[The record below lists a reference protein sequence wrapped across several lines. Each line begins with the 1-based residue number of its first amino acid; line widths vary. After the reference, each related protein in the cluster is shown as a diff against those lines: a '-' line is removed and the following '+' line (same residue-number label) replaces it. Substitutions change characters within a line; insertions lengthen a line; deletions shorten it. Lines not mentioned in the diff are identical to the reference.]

1 MLPPNPNTID
11 LYHDAVVGY
20 RTSKVLFV
28 AHELGVF
35 EALEGQVRTAEAVAV
50 ELRCDARAMELLLR
64 ALGGVGVL
72 EAHDGGFTNA
82 AVASQ
87 HLVKGRELYLG
98 HLYRF
103 QNMLWE
109 CWSNLETVVRT
120 GKSWKRLDELLEAQD
135 GTFATE
141 YSRGLRAFSAAPA
154 RAVAA
159 LLGTAPVG
167 TMLDVGGG
175 HAAYSLSLLEAH
187 PELEATLLD
196 LPSVIAVAAE
206 LTSDHPHRNRLV
218 LRAGNY
224 LTDDLGESC
233 FDLILMSHITHD
245 EPPEAVQALIKRAAR
260 ALRPGG
266 RLAIHDWVVDESGCL
281 PLAAALFSVAMMVYT
296 QGGQTYKKSEYLGFF
311 QAAGLSLVEEQRV
324 LENEVRTP
332 THLLVGRRS

>member
-1 MLPPNPNTID
+1 MLPSNPTTLD
-11 LYHDAVVGY
+11 LYHDAMVGY

-28 AHELGVF
+28 AHEIGLF
-35 EALEGQVRTAEAVAV
+35 DALEGHVRTAEALAV
-50 ELRCDARAMELLLR
+50 ELRCDARALELLMR
-64 ALGGVGVL
+64 ALGGLGVL

-82 AVASQ
+82 AVASK

-98 HLYRF
+98 HIYRF

-120 GKSWKRLDELLEAQD
+120 GRSWKRLEELLEGQD
-135 GTFATE
+135 DTFARE

-154 RAVAA
+154 RAVAS
-159 LLGTAPVG
+159 LLGTAPIG

-196 LPSVIAVAAE
+196 LPSVITVAQE
-206 LTSDHPHRNRLV
+206 LTCEHPHRNRLH
-218 LRAGNY
+218 LRPGNY
-224 LTDDLGESC
+224 LTDDFGDSC

-245 EPPEAVQALIKRAAR
+245 EPPAAVQALVQRAAR

-296 QGGQTYKKSEYLGFF
+296 HGGRTYKKSEYMDFF
-311 QAAGLSLVEEQRV
+311 QAAGLTPVQDQRV

-332 THLLVGRRS
+332 TQLIVGRRP